1 MERNLCLGCEG
12 KSIVNCRVNVVEDV
26 ECSIPV
32 AFGWFVIVGQQE
44 GVGWGEV
51 GPCALSQPT
60 DRTNHTL
67 VLLLA
72 FEECKA
78 VIGLIRFRAR
88 IDGEPQSIGSG
99 IGSDIPPMDVVVF
112 DKVSREAGLPE
123 MNQYWFRGPTLY
135 GLLAGTLSLNSIDTI
150 RNCRLIIFQ

>member
-60 DRTNHTL
+60 DQTNHTL
-67 VLLLA
+67 VSLPA
-72 FEECKA
+72 FKEFRA

-88 IDGEPQSIGSG
+88 INGEPRTIGSG
-99 IGSDIPPMDVVVF
+99 IGSDILRTDVVVF
-112 DKVSREAGLPE
+112 DKVSREAGLTE
-123 MNQYWFRGPTLY
+123 MNQYFVVVT
-135 GLLAGTLSLNSIDTI
+135 
-150 RNCRLIIFQ
+150 